1 MMKYQEPE
9 MDIIEL
15 EIVDTT
21 AASLNGEIW
30 NDSDMDIG
38 GGANEGGVMPVD

>member
-15 EIVDTT
+15 EFVDTT
-21 AASLNGEIW
+21 GASLDGDIW
-30 NDSDMDIG
+30 NDSDLDIG
-38 GGANEGGVMPVD
+38 GGSNEGGVMPQD

>member
-15 EIVDTT
+15 EFIDT
-21 AASLNGEIW
+21 AAFSENSAEGEIW
-30 NDSDMDIG
+30 DG
-38 GGANEGGVMPVD
+38 GTGGNENPTVNMP

>member
-15 EIVDTT
+15 EFVDTT
-21 AASLNGEIW
+21 GYSDPTDDTTIW
-30 NDSDMDIG
+30 DGDTG
-38 GGANEGGVMPVD
+38 GGTEGGTMPQI

>member
-15 EIVDTT
+15 EFVDTT
-21 AASLNGEIW
+21 GASLDGDLN
-30 NDSDMDIG
+30 NDGIDIG
-38 GGANEGGVMPVD
+38 GDLNEGGIMPQD

>member
-15 EIVDTT
+15 EFVDTT
-21 AASLNGEIW
+21 GASLDGDIW
-30 NDSDMDIG
+30 NDSNSDTG
-38 GGANEGGVMPVD
+38 GDPNEGGAMPDV